1 MNWSNLAHIHK
12 QHYTVGFPGGSSGK
26 EPACQ
31 CRRSERCGFDP
42 WGQEDPLEKGMATH
56 SSVLAWGIPW
66 TEEPGRL
73 QSTGL
78 QRAGY
83 DWSDLA
89 CKHMQYYVCVC
100 VYVWYH
106 IFFIHSSVDRCLACF
121 HILATANNVA
131 MNIGV
136 HVSFWISFYFLEWL
150 FSIATVLVYS
160 PSSMYKGSLFS
171 TSSPILI
178 CKLKNYFYLTSTV
191 FYTEVTLFYSV
202 WNVDFIIIF
211 YIYLLFKN

>member
-1 MNWSNLAHIHK
+1 MQEIWEMWVWSLGSGRSPGEGNGNPLQCSCLGNSMDRGAW
-12 QHYTVGFPGGSSGK
+12 QATVYRVAKSWIWLKWLS
-26 EPACQ
+26 
-31 CRRSERCGFDP
+31 
-42 WGQEDPLEKGMATH
+42 
-56 SSVLAWGIPW
+56 
-66 TEEPGRL
+66 
-73 QSTGL
+73 
-78 QRAGY
+78 
-83 DWSDLA
+83 
-89 CKHMQYYVCVC
+89 MQAYAILCVCVC